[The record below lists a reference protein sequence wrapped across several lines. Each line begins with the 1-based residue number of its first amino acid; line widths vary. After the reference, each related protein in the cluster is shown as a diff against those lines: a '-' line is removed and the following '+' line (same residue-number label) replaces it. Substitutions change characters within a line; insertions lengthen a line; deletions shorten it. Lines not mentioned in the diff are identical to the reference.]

1 MLGALTQVAQAL
13 TGWLRTK
20 PWAAPTSIHQ
30 GMGLTL
36 ASTCCRSQMLLNEPP
51 RKVFILSP
59 KDRRRL
65 SPTFH
70 PLQHPSG
77 CFPTYVGHVKH
88 KFVWRHCLGSSSCPA
103 LSKLWRSQ
111 SFCLCTEMFFASL
124 CFEFEVA
131 RNAVSSVL
139 QPAGLPRE
147 SHFHCQNCV
156 LQTQL
161 PLFQIHSF
169 TLLLSWQKLCTDLPV

>member
-13 TGWLRTK
+13 TGWAENKALGSPYQQPPRNGANLGLHLLQVTDASE
-20 PWAAPTSIHQ
+20 WA
-30 GMGLTL
+30 
-36 ASTCCRSQMLLNEPP
+36 P

-131 RNAVSSVL
+131 RNAVSSAL

-147 SHFHCQNCV
+147 SHFHCQNSV